1 MVGGL
6 SRRLLFVAI
15 VAFAGGVA
23 SVHPEVIENFCENIF
38 PSDAAKRQALDLCFL
53 QDHKFNRL
61 DADEREACYHR
72 NLTATARETTLAVAS
87 PAPIEPNAVDMRRAA
102 GEGHMPR
109 NDVRRREQLENAL
122 HLPH

>member
-1 MVGGL
+1 MVGGV

-23 SVHPEVIENFCENIF
+23 SVHPEVIESFYETIY
-38 PSDAAKRQALDLCFL
+38 PSDSAKRQALDLCFL

-61 DADEREACYHR
+61 DADEREACYRR
-72 NLTATARETTLAVAS
+72 NLTQMASAATLALAM
-87 PAPIEPNAVDMRRAA
+87 PAPYEPNAIDMRRAA
-102 GEGHMPR
+102 GEGHLPR
-109 NDVRRREQLENAL
+109 NDVRRREQTPNAL

>member
-1 MVGGL
+1 MVGGIF
-6 SRRLLFVAI
+6 RRLLFVGV

-23 SVHPEVIENFCENIF
+23 SVHPEVIANFYEDLY

-61 DADEREACYHR
+61 NADERNLCYRR
-72 NLTATARETTLAVAS
+72 NLTPAEMASAVRS
-87 PAPIEPNAVDMRRAA
+87 PLEPNAVDMWRAA

-109 NDVRRREQLENAL
+109 NDVRRREQTEDAL